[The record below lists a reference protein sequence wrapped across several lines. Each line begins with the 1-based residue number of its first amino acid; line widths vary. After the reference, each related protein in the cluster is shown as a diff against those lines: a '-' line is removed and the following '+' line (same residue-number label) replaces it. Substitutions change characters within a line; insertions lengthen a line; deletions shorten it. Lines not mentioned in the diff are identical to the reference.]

1 MRDEPARPRRPW
13 GRSLSLPPRVA
24 SRTWH
29 VSLSSLSS
37 SSMMSPAFRM
47 TDDRAG
53 GSASRGVHAE
63 RRRRSAR
70 RPSPTS
76 DSFDLT

>member
-24 SRTWH
+24 SGTWH

-53 GSASRGVHAE
+53 GRLCVSGCPCRTPTTLS
-63 RRRRSAR
+63 
-70 RPSPTS
+70 SPPQP
-76 DSFDLT
+76 DL